1 MLKFAYGHKSH
12 SSDVRVPSYGDL
24 TETFP
29 PRTVMVAMDGSED
42 SRFAFHWYVQNI
54 HRPGDRVVIV
64 FAVEFHS
71 EHDSRWL
78 FSFTESVEEKVGGS
92 LDKERARH
100 LETVKKFS
108 KLLENSKILG
118 EVNAIDSKSPGEGIV
133 QAAKEI
139 NASFI
144 VTGTRGLGK
153 VRRTILGSV
162 SDYILR
168 HAPMPVVVCR
178 YVEKKGCEK

>member
-108 KLLENSKILG
+108 KLLENSKSGDNKEQDQPCLAAQISDKQLWILDL
-118 EVNAIDSKSPGEGIV
+118 VPRMCTA
-133 QAAKEI
+133 
-139 NASFI
+139 
-144 VTGTRGLGK
+144 VTF
-153 VRRTILGSV
+153 VR
-162 SDYILR
+162 
-168 HAPMPVVVCR
+168 PP
-178 YVEKKGCEK
+178 